1 MSLSINSNIG
11 SLNAQTRLNKASSAL
26 GTSFKRLSSGLR
38 VNSSKDDSA
47 GMSISNRMTSQIRG
61 LNQAVRNVNDSV
73 SMVQVAE
80 GALDETTNALQR
92 MRELAVQA
100 SNDTLVTSDREDIW
114 KEMAQLQEEVDRIAT
129 QTTYNGQNVLG
140 STTQN
145 TAFSATL
152 QIGNNA
158 NQTFDLTINAA
169 YGSNLGVGQQSI
181 YATTASFTALDASE
195 QHSLANEMI
204 GKLDSA
210 LDSVSDIRADLGSVQ
225 NRLESVMTNLTNV
238 AENTADARSRIMDT
252 DIAAETSNLT
262 RNSILQ
268 QAATAILAQANQQPQ
283 IALQLLG

>member
-1 MSLSINSNIG
+1 MSLSINSNVA
-11 SLNAQTRLNKASSAL
+11 SLNAQSRLNKASSAL

-61 LNQAVRNVNDSV
+61 LNQAVRNANDSI

-80 GALDETTNALQR
+80 GALDETTNSLQR

-114 KEMAQLQEEVDRIAT
+114 KEMNQLLSEVNRIAE
-129 QTTYNGQNVLG
+129 QTTYNGQTVLG
-140 STTQN
+140 SAGGTD
-145 TAFSATL
+145 FSATL

-158 NQTFDLTINAA
+158 NQTFDLTINTA
-169 YGSNLGVGQQSI
+169 YASNLGLTQESV
-181 YATTASFTALDASE
+181 YTTTNYTALDASG
-195 QHSLANEMI
+195 QQSVANYVI
-204 GKLDSA
+204 SKLDSA

-225 NRLESVMTNLTNV
+225 NRLESVITNLTNV
-238 AENTADARSRIMDT
+238 SENTSDSRSRIMDT
-252 DIAAETSNLT
+252 DIASETSNLT